1 MILEEKKQKSFYAL
15 AKYPTY
21 ENLMEGQ
28 IASAGAHQAK
38 LIEKFK
44 KNKNYIKHQFLALK
58 CVFGFLF
65 VFLPILPLV
74 TYFQIQDSVDSGIYS
89 MNSIVFVSSL
99 VFMIFSG
106 MITLYMLMFGLISTS
121 SFMSGNAFKWLQTL
135 PFSKKSLK
143 KIGFMTIFRTLDI
156 PLIILIAGFPIIM
169 LIVSQDIIIFLISV
183 VISIVN
189 VMFSFSILVLIGEK
203 MSHLFSESKAQ
214 SKRANLVRLITM
226 LGYFII
232 MFGTSF
238 IFSLGINAVDGL
250 FNIFTTTE
258 PSFLL
263 IIIISLIPFLSAPAF
278 LMSLTNIQFQAD
290 PILILTTLT
299 GFALS
304 IVVTWLLFKTAQNAL
319 RSAISSEIKIEKV
332 KKRDV
337 QFDLKAVSPIKAYLR
352 KDIVSSTRDIQ
363 SFMFIF
369 FPIFYPLIMVFTM
382 QVAFVELVTS
392 TQAILIIWSIILIV
406 YMVIPIMLI
415 IGFLN
420 IEESGSSTLASLP
433 IIPRDQAKAKII
445 LMLSIQGISLILT
458 SIVLTFLLNS
468 FIVIGLLLIT
478 LPIAWTLL
486 FFMFVLKIKFFGR
499 MKYKYII
506 EELHKENK
514 TLKWILMIL
523 SEFGLYF
530 VILIT
535 GSILIYFFGITI
547 SLIVLGIIGL
557 LGLTLMIFI
566 FTRMFPKVEKISEYK
581 TGGFLREHVNI
592 GTVSLMILYFVFM
605 FLVAPVELLLL
616 PLLVN
621 LSFLGILIIDF
632 IVNLGLLSLL
642 WFVVVP
648 LGLKLPKKESFKN
661 YTQTIGLSSIKP
673 IWRNLLLGVGS
684 LVVFG
689 LSSVFFAILLGT
701 YVFDPGLLVRQPS
714 IYTGLGWFIFFFM
727 LRPGIWEEVAFR
739 GVILNLQLKKY
750 SQNIS
755 IILNGLL
762 FGLFHLLN
770 LLSGQGYYITY
781 MQVIFASC
789 LGFAFSYMYIKT
801 KSLLPCMITHYL
813 IDSVGQIFLT
823 VGFTNYINASLFL
836 IFGIGVVP
844 MILTMILVKLVVK
857 E

>member
-1 MILEEKKQKSFYAL
+1 MEEEKL
-15 AKYPTY
+15 KYYSLSKYTCY
-21 ENLMEGQ
+21 EILMEGQ

-44 KNKNYIKHQFLALK
+44 KKKNYIKHQFLALK
-58 CVFGFLF
+58 CAFAFLF
-65 VFLPILPLV
+65 IFLPILPLV

-143 KIGFMTIFRTLDI
+143 KIGFMTIFRTLDL
-156 PLIILIAGFPIIM
+156 PLIILITGFPIIM

-189 VMFSFSILVLIGEK
+189 VMFSFSMLVIIGEK
-203 MSHLFSESKAQ
+203 MSYIFSESKAQ

-226 LGYFII
+226 LGYFLI

-238 IFSLGINAVDGL
+238 IFSWGINAVEGL

-263 IIIISLIPFLSAPAF
+263 IVIISIIPFLGAPAF

-304 IVVTWLLFKTAQNAL
+304 IVLTWVLFKTAQNAL
-319 RSAISSEIKIEKV
+319 RSALSTEIKIEKV
-332 KKRDV
+332 KKKDV
-337 QFDLKAVSPIKAYLR
+337 QFEMKAISPIKAYLR
-352 KDIVSSTRDIQ
+352 KDIVSSTRDLQ

-382 QVAFVELVTS
+382 QGVFVELVTS
-392 TQAILIIWSIILIV
+392 TQAILIIWSIILLI
-406 YMVIPIMLI
+406 YMFIPIMLI
-415 IGFLN
+415 VGFLN

-445 LMLSIQGISLILT
+445 LMLSIQGISLFLT

-468 FIVIGLLLIT
+468 FIVIGLLIIT
-478 LPIAWTLL
+478 LPIAWTML

-514 TLKWILMIL
+514 AIKWSLMIL

-530 VILIT
+530 VIFLT
-535 GSILIYFFGITI
+535 GIILIYFFGITI
-547 SLIVLGIIGL
+547 SLIVLGVIGL

-566 FTRMFPKVEKISEYK
+566 FTRMFPKVEKMTDYK
-581 TGGFLREHVNI
+581 TGGFLREHVNV
-592 GTVSLMILYFVFM
+592 GTLVLLILYTI
-605 FLVAPVELLLL
+605 FLFLPNIVLAPLNPFLLRLPIIALLLL
-616 PLLVN
+616 
-621 LSFLGILIIDF
+621 SFLIIVGFLI
-632 IVNLGLLSLL
+632 LL
-642 WFVVVP
+642 WQIIVP
-648 LGLKLPKKESFKN
+648 FGLKLPNGKESFKDHSR
-661 YTQTIGLSSIKP
+661 TIGLSRVKP
-673 IWRNLLLGVGS
+673 LWRNLVIGIGS
-684 LVVFG
+684 IGIFG
-689 LSSVFFAILLGT
+689 LSTVILGEILGNYIFVRNFFFIG
-701 YVFDPGLLVRQPS
+701 YNWFLLV
-714 IYTGLGWFIFFFM
+714 IM
-727 LRPGIWEEVAFR
+727 LIPGIWEEVAFR
-739 GVILNLQLKKY
+739 GVILNLQMRKY
-750 SQNIS
+750 SKYSVIF
-755 IILNGLL
+755 LNGII
-762 FGLFHLLN
+762 FGLFHFVNMLGGQELSTTLL
-770 LLSGQGYYITY
+770 
-781 MQVIFASC
+781 QVIYASC
-789 LGFAFSYMYIKT
+789 LGISFAYMFIKT
-801 KSLLPCMITHYL
+801 NSLLPSIIAHYL

-823 VGFTNYINASLFL
+823 VVIQNDVELALFV
-836 IFGIGVVP
+836 IFGIGVIP
-844 MILTMILVKLVVK
+844 MILIILLTKLVAK
-857 E
+857 SDNG

>member
-1 MILEEKKQKSFYAL
+1 MEEEKL
-15 AKYPTY
+15 KYYSLSKYTCY
-21 ENLMEGQ
+21 ENLLEGQ

-58 CVFGFLF
+58 CAFAFLF
-65 VFLPILPLV
+65 IFLPILPLV

-143 KIGFMTIFRTLDI
+143 KIGFMTIFRTLDL
-156 PLIILIAGFPIIM
+156 PLIILITGFPIIM

-189 VMFSFSILVLIGEK
+189 VMFSFSMLVIIGEK
-203 MSHLFSESKAQ
+203 MSYIFSESKAQ

-226 LGYFII
+226 LGYFLI

-238 IFSLGINAVDGL
+238 IFSWGINAVEGL

-263 IIIISLIPFLSAPAF
+263 IVIISIIPFLGAPAF
-278 LMSLTNIQFQAD
+278 LISLTNIQFQAD

-304 IVVTWLLFKTAQNAL
+304 IVLTWVLFKTAQNAL
-319 RSAISSEIKIEKV
+319 RSAISTEIKIEKV

-337 QFDLKAVSPIKAYLR
+337 QFEMKAISPIKAYLR
-352 KDIVSSTRDIQ
+352 KDIVSSTRDLQ

-382 QVAFVELVTS
+382 QGVFVELVTS
-392 TQAILIIWSIILIV
+392 TQAILIIWSIILLI
-406 YMVIPIMLI
+406 YMFIPIMLI
-415 IGFLN
+415 VGFLN

-445 LMLSIQGISLILT
+445 LMLSIQGISLFLT

-514 TLKWILMIL
+514 SIKWILMIL

-535 GSILIYFFGITI
+535 GNILIYFFGITI
-547 SLIVLGIIGL
+547 SLIVLGVIGL

-566 FTRMFPKVEKISEYK
+566 FTRMFPKVEKMAEYK

-592 GTVSLMILYFVFM
+592 GTTSLMILIFCFGLLVIPIEFLLLPVILTLSFLEVM
-605 FLVAPVELLLL
+605 FLEFALSFGLYALLLL
-616 PLLVN
+616 
-621 LSFLGILIIDF
+621 
-632 IVNLGLLSLL
+632 
-642 WFVVVP
+642 VVVP
-648 LGLKLPKKESFKN
+648 RGLKLPRKESFKAFSR
-661 YTQTIGLSSIKP
+661 TIGLSTVKP
-673 IWRNLLLGVGS
+673 LWRNIFLGVIS
-684 LVVFG
+684 IVIFG
-689 LSSVFFAILLGT
+689 LSLILVG
-701 YVFDPGLLVRQPS
+701 
-714 IYTGLGWFIFFFM
+714 
-727 LRPGIWEEVAFR
+727 
-739 GVILNLQLKKY
+739 N
-750 SQNIS
+750 
-755 IILNGLL
+755 L
-762 FGLFHLLN
+762 FG
-770 LLSGQGYYITY
+770 T
-781 MQVIFASC
+781 
-789 LGFAFSYMYIKT
+789 
-801 KSLLPCMITHYL
+801 
-813 IDSVGQIFLT
+813 
-823 VGFTNYINASLFL
+823 
-836 IFGIGVVP
+836 
-844 MILTMILVKLVVK
+844 
-857 E
+857 